1 MKYLHEG
8 KKFLAVG
15 GLNLLAVLD
24 CAALPEA
31 AAEIMEGSGVPLGEY
46 RRLVLIGHGGRR
58 MWEALQERGME
69 TSDPVDYYSISLTRQ
84 FIRDYLENAP
94 VQWLYPDTVV
104 GKQGSYWPQSSIR
117 PKERTKKKRKNRG
130 VFSEFVIPLQQLGE
144 AAGWSYPSPLGSGI
158 SPVYG
163 VWFAYRAAF
172 LIDAD
177 LPLVYEEPAP
187 APCDSCL
194 DKPCIQ
200 SCPVGAA
207 QPGAFDIEGCAGHRL
222 GPDSPCADRCL
233 ARMACPYFPEQRYSL
248 EQIRYHY
255 GRSLESLRAW
265 YGVNDE

>member
-1 MKYLHEG
+1 MKNLQEG
-8 KKFLAVG
+8 IHFLADG
-15 GLNLLAVLD
+15 GLNLLAVFD
-24 CAALPEA
+24 CAALPEEA
-31 AAEIMEGSGVPLGEY
+31 AQIMVGSGVPLADY

-58 MWEALQERGME
+58 MWETLQERGME
-69 TSDPVDYYSISLTRQ
+69 TADPVDHYSVSLTRQ
-84 FIRDYLENAP
+84 FIHNYLDDMP
-94 VQWLYPDTVV
+94 VLWLYP
-104 GKQGSYWPQSSIR
+104 GA
-117 PKERTKKKRKNRG
+117 
-130 VFSEFVIPLQQLGE
+130 EFVIPLQQLGE

-177 LPLVYEEPAP
+177 LPLVNEDPAP
-187 APCDSCL
+187 SPCDSCL

-200 SCPVGAA
+200 SCPVGAV
-207 QPGAFDIEGCAGHRL
+207 QPEVFDIEGCVRHRL

-255 GRSLESLRAW
+255 GRSLDTLREW
-265 YGVNDE
+265 YGVNEE